1 MRSMEAKCSNIQI
14 MLFLFNSIFHVQLFV
29 QYSTFIQCSMLQF
42 LSTRRLIFNYLFN
55 VQLLIQHSMIYS
67 MFNFLFNI
75 QPSIQCSTFST
86 TFNYSIN
93 IQLFNQHSIIHSM
106 FNFYFIFNFLEPS
119 FFLVS
124 D

>member
-1 MRSMEAKCSNIQI
+1 
-14 MLFLFNSIFHVQLFV
+14 MLFLFNSIFHVQLLV

-75 QPSIQCSTFST
+75 QRSIQCSTFSP
-86 TFNYSIN
+86 TFNYSLN
-93 IQLFNQHSIIHSM
+93 IQLFNQHSIIPLM
-106 FNFYFIFNFLEPS
+106 FNFDFIFNFLEPS

-124 D
+124 EKETKVALLRSHN